1 MMGRGNMLKELT
13 GGRRKRSQMRK
24 MERAGDMMESPR
36 KKMASGIVGTGPSPQ
51 AAKADYESKMMKA
64 PKAMSEMPMGMK
76 KGGMAK
82 RPASKKMAKGGLMV
96 VIGLGKPKM
105 KKGK

>member
-1 MMGRGNMLKELT
+1 MMGRGNMMKELT

-24 MERAGDMMESPR
+24 MERTMAGAPPAMESPR
-36 KKMASGIVGTGPSPQ
+36 KKMASGMS
-51 AAKADYESKMMKA
+51 A
-64 PKAMSEMPMGMK
+64 PAAMSEMPMGMK

-82 RPASKKMAKGGLMV
+82 KPASKKMAKGGMMV
-96 VIGLGKPKM
+96 VIGIGKPKM

>member
-1 MMGRGNMLKELT
+1 MMGRGSMMKELT

-24 MERAGDMMESPR
+24 MERAGASVPMLESPR
-36 KKMASGIVGTGPSPQ
+36 KKMASG
-51 AAKADYESKMMKA
+51 MKA
-64 PKAMSEMPMGMK
+64 PAAMTEMPVGMK

-82 RPASKKMAKGGLMV
+82 KSKPKMAKGGMMLI
-96 VIGLGKPKM
+96 IGVGKKPSS